1 VTIGT
6 RKAILMALLPL
17 LNPSPAAAEP
27 LPSGS
32 TWLSDDLEARQDD
45 PAINPGMLWV
55 DAGEVLWSEPA
66 GVSGQSCADCHGA
79 AAESMKDVATRY
91 PAVDQASGDLLNL
104 EGRINRCRTRHQE
117 VEPFAYETDELLG
130 LTAFVAYQSRGFPMS
145 ASVDRS
151 ARPFYEAGKAF
162 FHRRQGQMNL
172 ACSHCHDDHAGERLR
187 GDVISHG
194 LGNGYPA
201 YRLEWQTMGS
211 LHRRLRA
218 CSLGVRAIQFDH
230 GSEDYLAL
238 ELYLARRAKGVPIET
253 PAVRK

>member
-1 VTIGT
+1 MM
-6 RKAILMALLPL
+6 MALLPL
-17 LNPSPAAAEP
+17 PALLPATAEP

-32 TWLSDDLEARQDD
+32 TWLSEDLKVRQDD

-55 DAGEVLWSEPA
+55 DAGKALWEEPA
-66 GVSGQSCADCHGA
+66 GMAEKSCADCHGEA
-79 AAESMKDVATRY
+79 GESMKGVATRY
-91 PAVDQASGDLLNL
+91 PAVDDASGDLLNL
-104 EGRINRCRTRHQE
+104 EGRINRCRERYQQA
-117 VEPFAYETDELLG
+117 EPFAYETDELLG
-130 LTAFVAYQSRGFPMS
+130 LAAFVAYQCRGLPMNV
-145 ASVDRS
+145 AIDGP

-162 FHRRQGQMNL
+162 FDRRQGQMNL
-172 ACSHCHDDHAGERLR
+172 ACSNCHDTHAGERLR

-218 CSLGVRAIQFDH
+218 CSLGVRAVQFDY

-238 ELYLARRAKGVPIET
+238 ELYLAERAEGVPIET
-253 PAVRK
+253 PALRR